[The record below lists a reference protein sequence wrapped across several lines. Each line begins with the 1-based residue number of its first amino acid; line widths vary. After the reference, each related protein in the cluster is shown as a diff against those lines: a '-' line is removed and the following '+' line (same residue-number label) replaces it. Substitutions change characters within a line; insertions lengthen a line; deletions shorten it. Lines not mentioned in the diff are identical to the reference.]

1 LKFVLIALII
11 VVGIF
16 ALFVT
21 IGISP
26 LERNLSEAA
35 NTSAVEVLG
44 SNYSQFSGMP
54 ELLAYW
60 WILPIFVI
68 VILIGYGIYKAY
80 KG

>member
-35 NTSAVEVLG
+35 NTSAVELLG

-54 ELLAYW
+54 ELLA
-60 WILPIFVI
+60 
-68 VILIGYGIYKAY
+68 
-80 KG
+80 